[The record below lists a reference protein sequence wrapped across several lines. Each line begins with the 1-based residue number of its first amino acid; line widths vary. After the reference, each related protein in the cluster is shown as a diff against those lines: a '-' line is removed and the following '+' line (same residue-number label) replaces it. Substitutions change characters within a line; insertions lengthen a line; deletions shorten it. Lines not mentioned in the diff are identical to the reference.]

1 MKKFF
6 LALCITIATVTAS
19 FASDS
24 IALGVRAG
32 SATNHTSYITEV
44 FGDLYLNKLI
54 SIGATAAYQMVDRD
68 DRTTAKRDES
78 LPITA
83 IAKFHAPLPVLTPY
97 AGLGQAIIFHDKT
110 SATGSPVILAGVD
123 FKPFPMPLFFNLEYR
138 HQFNGALDILAAGA
152 GVKF

>member
-1 MKKFF
+1 MKKFI
-6 LALCITIATVTAS
+6 LALCITIASVSAS
-19 FASDS
+19 LASDS

-54 SIGATAAYQMVDRD
+54 SIGATVAYQMVDHA
-68 DRTTAKRDES
+68 AKRDES

-138 HQFNGALDILAAGA
+138 HQFNGTLDILAAGA